1 MQKEFFKG
9 KNFKV
14 GAFVAASLVLLVW
27 MILRVSQGGLLFSG
41 TYPLY
46 LEIETAVGLT
56 KNTPVQIAGVDVGVV
71 DEVELTN
78 SSRARLKLSIKDS
91 VKISPTAQA
100 RIKTTGILGDAY
112 IEIFQDAPLAQIMK
126 PGDAITDVVNY
137 GDFNSITSQM
147 GSIADDVKAITTQM
161 RKVMGGDDSSFN
173 RIVMNIEKI
182 STSLA
187 NVTTKN
193 EENLNVLIANLKAL
207 SQNLNA
213 VVARNMGGIDRSIY
227 NIEDITSTI
236 AKGEGSIGKLVK
248 DDETVT
254 RLNDALESLNSFL
267 GGANRTEFDLGMHS
281 EYLAG
286 TGDFKNYVGLAIK
299 PRPDKYFLFEL
310 VSDPDPSLDTTI
322 EETTVESGGTTST
335 ITTTRSE
342 KQLDSI
348 RFSAQIAKRYEDF
361 VIRGGLIEST
371 GGVGL
376 DYNKGPFGVSFSAFD
391 FKSFGNQKPHLKAW
405 GRANITNSFF
415 LLGGVDDI
423 INPDQDL
430 AWFLGAGLE
439 FTDDDIKS
447 LLGVISSGA
456 GGLGK

>member
-1 MQKEFFKG
+1 MHKEFFKG
-9 KNFKV
+9 KNFRV
-14 GAFVAASLVLLVW
+14 GAFVLTSLVLLVW
-27 MILRVSQGGLLFSG
+27 MILRVSQGGLFFSG

-46 LEIETAVGLT
+46 LEIESAVGLS

-71 DEVELTN
+71 EDVELLQN
-78 SSRARLKLSIKDS
+78 SHARLKISLKKS
-91 VKISPTAQA
+91 VKVSPQAQA

-112 IEIFQDAPLAQIMK
+112 IEIYQKAPSSDTMK
-126 PGDAITDVVNY
+126 SGDTLTDVVNY
-137 GDFNSITSQM
+137 GDFNSITSQV
-147 GSIADDVKAITTQM
+147 GSIADDVKAITIQL
-161 RKVMGGDDSSFN
+161 RKVMAGDDSTFN
-173 RIVMNIEKI
+173 RIFNNMEKI

-213 VVARNMGGIDRSIY
+213 VVARNMGSVDRSIY
-227 NIEDITSTI
+227 NIEDITNTI
-236 AKGEGSIGKLVK
+236 AKGEGTVGKLIK

-322 EETTVESGGTTST
+322 EETSVTSGSTTST

-348 RFSAQIAKRYEDF
+348 RFSAQIAKKYQDIT
-361 VIRGGLIEST
+361 IRGGLIEST

-376 DYNKGPFGVSFSAFD
+376 DYNRGPFGLSFSAFD
-391 FKSFGNQKPHLKAW
+391 FKSFGDQKPHLKAW
-405 GRANITNSFF
+405 GKTNITNSFF

-447 LLGVISSGA
+447 LLGAVSAGA
-456 GGLGK
+456 GGLK